1 MSFADFVR
9 EDQRLIILRILSKLP
24 GYSSSHSIIFEGVT
38 RYGHHPTRLEIKE
51 DLRWLEDRGLVS
63 IENNEAIVI
72 ARLTERGGEV
82 LAGRMTVEGVKR
94 PTEGD

>member
-24 GYSSSHSIIFEGVT
+24 GYTSSPSIIFEGLT
-38 RYGHHPTRLEIKE
+38 RHSYNPSSLQIKE

-63 IENNEAIVI
+63 IEDDGTILV
-72 ARLTERGGEV
+72 ARLTERGAEV
-82 LAGRMTVEGVKR
+82 VADRLTVIGVRRTR
-94 PTEGD
+94 PGD